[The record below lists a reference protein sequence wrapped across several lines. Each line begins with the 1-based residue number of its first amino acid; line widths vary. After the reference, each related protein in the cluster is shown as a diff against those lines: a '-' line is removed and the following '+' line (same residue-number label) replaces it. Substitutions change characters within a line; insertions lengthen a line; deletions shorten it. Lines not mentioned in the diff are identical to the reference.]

1 MDIAEECAFV
11 YYNSSSE
18 NGTFL
23 CNENYLHVAAGPSI
37 DFSNS
42 KKYFSGVKWT
52 VRIWGILIFALQI
65 VANFVV
71 IWVLLHMKSLSKANL
86 FILSLAF
93 SDLLSGVTS
102 GQLKYIDCLI

>member
-11 YYNSSSE
+11 YYNFTSE

-23 CNENYLHVAAGPSI
+23 CSEKYLHVAEGPLI
-37 DFSNS
+37 DFSSS
-42 KKYFSGVKWT
+42 KCFSGVKWT
-52 VRIWGILIFALQI
+52 VRIWGFLIFALQI

-102 GQLKYIDCLI
+102 SKLKYNMF